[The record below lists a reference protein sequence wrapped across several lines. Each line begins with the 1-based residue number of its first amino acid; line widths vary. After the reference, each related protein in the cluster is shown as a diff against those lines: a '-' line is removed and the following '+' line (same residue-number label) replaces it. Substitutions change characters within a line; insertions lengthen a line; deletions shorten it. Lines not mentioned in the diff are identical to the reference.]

1 MWRTRYFSKV
11 DILSSPVYLL
21 PKKFFF
27 PPSLPEKINP
37 PNRNLN
43 PAHPGIPR
51 SERTLAC

>member
-11 DILSSPVYLL
+11 DIPSSPVYLL
-21 PKKFFF
+21 PNKFFSA
-27 PPSLPEKINP
+27 PSLPEKINP
-37 PNRNLN
+37 ANRILN